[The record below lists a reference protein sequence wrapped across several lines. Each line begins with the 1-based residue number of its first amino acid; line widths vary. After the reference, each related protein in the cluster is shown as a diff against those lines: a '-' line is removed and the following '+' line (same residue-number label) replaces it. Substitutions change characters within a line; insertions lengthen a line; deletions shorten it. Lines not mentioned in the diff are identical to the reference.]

1 MKKTPVYITGHQHPD
16 TDSVVS
22 AIAYSFFKRSQG
34 VPAVPCRL
42 GKLNGE
48 TKYLLDRFGFPEP
61 QLLTDA
67 RVTLG
72 EVAMDPPTSITPA
85 TTIFESLQQ
94 MQQYN
99 RTYCGV
105 VDEDNK
111 LIGFFTKSDISVIG
125 LYDTAR
131 SIAIMA
137 QTPLENF
144 RKTLDGR
151 IIYDD
156 PEMALNGK
164 VSVIAMT
171 EESRLQNYDVD
182 RRIVV

>member
-16 TDSVVS
+16 TDSVAS

-48 TKYLLDRFGFPEP
+48 TKYLLDRFGLPEP

-72 EVAMDPPTSITPA
+72 EVAMDPPSSITPD

-125 LYDTAR
+125 L
-131 SIAIMA
+131 
-137 QTPLENF
+137 
-144 RKTLDGR
+144 
-151 IIYDD
+151 
-156 PEMALNGK
+156 
-164 VSVIAMT
+164 
-171 EESRLQNYDVD
+171 
-182 RRIVV
+182 